1 MSSEARFVKAM
12 LKKCD
17 LFVNLFSLRRAARS
31 RLGSGRRVGE
41 ELEICVE
48 LEKSSA
54 PAASWSW
61 ELDFN

>member
-1 MSSEARFVKAM
+1 MRFICKFAQP
-12 LKKCD
+12 
-17 LFVNLFSLRRAARS
+17 RQAAWS

-41 ELEICVE
+41 ELETCME

-61 ELDFN
+61 ELDSN